1 MAVAKHII
9 RGNAARLLAAQF
21 RFLILGNSIH
31 LPSINYNVT
40 QALFKQA
47 PTPILGNSA
56 GMVFSTGLPVT
67 GSFNGLGMTLTS
79 RRPGED
85 TSKCHLKQTTRDGLR
100 RFRDELIRMQEFTH
114 RVLFLEGDPL
124 SLTRTRDCNPAVIR
138 DILLST
144 LAEHRV
150 ELMMLPCS
158 TANARN
164 HAAEWLASRLIFG
177 AMQCP
182 PPPPPMSSSVKTA

>member
-1 MAVAKHII
+1 LATTYTILVDQREKKPMQFPSHLVVW
-9 RGNAARLLAAQF
+9 NPSSTLLAPHPTTIRLQTKTVLLPTGDYVLESAPRATVIERKQ
-21 RFLILGNSIH
+21 H
-31 LPSINYNVT
+31 LDELAAN
-40 QALFKQA
+40 L
-47 PTPILGNSA
+47 
-56 GMVFSTGLPVT
+56 
-67 GSFNGLGMTLTS
+67 
-79 RRPGED
+79 
-85 TSKCHLKQTTRDGLR
+85 TTRDGLR